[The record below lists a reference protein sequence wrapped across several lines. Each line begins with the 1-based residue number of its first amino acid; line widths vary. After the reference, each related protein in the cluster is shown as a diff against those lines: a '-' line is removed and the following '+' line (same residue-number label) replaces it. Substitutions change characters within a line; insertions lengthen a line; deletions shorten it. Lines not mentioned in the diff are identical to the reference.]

1 MRYDAFTNRVSSGQP
16 DMQAVVN
23 AANAELQYGGGVA
36 GAIHNAAGPGLAQE
50 GRPLAPIELGEAV
63 ITGAHNVPND

>member
-1 MRYDAFTNRVSSGQP
+1 
-16 DMQAVVN
+16 MQAVVN

-36 GAIHNAAGPGLAQE
+36 GAIYNAAGPGLVQE
-50 GRPLAPIELGEAV
+50 GRPLAPIKLGEAV